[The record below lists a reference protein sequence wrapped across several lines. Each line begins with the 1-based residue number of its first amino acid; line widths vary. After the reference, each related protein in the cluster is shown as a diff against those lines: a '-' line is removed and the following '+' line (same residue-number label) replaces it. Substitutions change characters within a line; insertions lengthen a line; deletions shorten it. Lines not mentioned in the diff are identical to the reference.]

1 MSRNMNGGSL
11 FSGQRRWMLTL
22 VVLLAMLIPAAAV
35 FAAPPGDAGTTPPP
49 DDSASAP
56 SAASID
62 EPIIINDVSVPS
74 NISVEIAVIDWKE
87 DPIEEGWVIYATDP
101 EGMAVAAKGPDLDDD
116 GDATN
121 MATFNS
127 EDDGLTP
134 GTWTFTIVYTEED
147 AGSIPTDLAFTPL
160 AGNWEPVAP
169 YKNSFEIELVANGD
183 EPYHA
188 RFKLREI
195 VEVIVTKIDAN
206 HKLLDDWKITATPGK
221 NNYFASA
228 KSGKTGDND
237 PGTVAF
243 RLTPGNWTFT
253 EAPPSDADFSY
264 LPIMPSTGEQSL
276 TVKSAADD
284 GDNQPYHIRFK
295 NAIHH
300 SCIEVTKKDEPPA
313 AGNDGGN
320 YDTNPTP
327 LAGWGISVLRAD
339 GSEADFGYTD
349 AAGYIRFDVPPGPY
363 RVVEEDRPGWAP
375 GTGSSSRF
383 DIVVYN
389 AESCTRVDFINKQ
402 VPLGYTVEGYK
413 LDANGHYGIP
423 GWKITIEPLSKNGYE
438 VDPNSA
444 LTDGLGHYA
453 FSLPFD
459 DYRVPGSSY
468 RVCEETRDG
477 WSAHTPTC
485 YVVNIPSKPGTVEVP
500 DFINQQVGHS
510 ESGKPDG
517 PSKGNT
523 NSSCRNTHTVKP
535 GETLFGIGMGYGASP
550 QSMLDNNSWVRARA
564 DYYLRPG
571 DSICIP

>member
-22 VVLLAMLIPAAAV
+22 VILLAMLIPAAAV

-49 DDSASAP
+49 DDG
-56 SAASID
+56 
-62 EPIIINDVSVPS
+62 VSVPS
-74 NISVEIAVIDWKE
+74 NICVEVAVIDWKE
-87 DPIEEGWVIYATDP
+87 DPLEEGWTVYPTGPD
-101 EGMAVAAKGPDLDDD
+101 GMALAAKGPDLDED

-121 MATFNS
+121 VATFNS
-127 EDDGLTP
+127 DDDGLTP
-134 GTWTFTIVYTEED
+134 GTWTFTIDYS
-147 AGSIPTDLAFTPL
+147 GL

-169 YKNSFEIELVANGD
+169 YTESFDVELKANGS
-183 EPYHA
+183 ECYQV

-195 VEVIVTKIDAN
+195 VEVIVTKIDAT
-206 HKLLDDWKITATPGK
+206 HKLLDGWKITATPDSG
-221 NNYFASA
+221 NYFAA
-228 KSGKTGDND
+228 TKSGKTGADGD
-237 PGTVAF
+237 GIVVL
-243 RLTPGNWTFT
+243 RLTPGDWTFT

-264 LPIMPSTGEQSL
+264 IPIMPPTGKQSL

-295 NAIHH
+295 NAVNH
-300 SCIEVTKKDEPPA
+300 SCIEVWKVDEPPA
-313 AGNDGGN
+313 APENGEGS
-320 YDTNPTP
+320 YDTTSTP
-327 LAGWGISVLRAD
+327 LAGWEISVLRAD
-339 GSEADFGYTD
+339 GSEVAYEYTD
-349 AAGYIRFDVPPGPY
+349 ADGYVRFDVPPGPY

-375 GTGSSSRF
+375 GTGSSSRY
-383 DIVVYN
+383 DIVVSN
-389 AESCTRVDFINKQ
+389 SADCTQVHFVNKQ
-402 VPLGYTVEGYK
+402 VPLGFTVEGYK

-423 GWKITIEPLSKNGYE
+423 GWEITMEPLSKNGYE
-438 VDPNSA
+438 VDPVY
-444 LTDGLGHYA
+444 TDGLGHYA

-500 DFINQQVGHS
+500 DFVNQQIGHS